1 MRTPTFHFLILHVT
15 KAIEITPTMRVK
27 IIPEGFGSK
36 PTKEQS
42 PLTLSIIGDQNSIV
56 RSLEQPYAF

>member
-1 MRTPTFHFLILHVT
+1 MYLQIQRIIHHIPDIM
-15 KAIEITPTMRVK
+15 IVK
-27 IIPEGFGSK
+27 TIPEGFGSK

-42 PLTLSIIGDQNSIV
+42 PLTLSITGDQNSIV